1 MSATKRQAAQR
12 WLDSF
17 DLEEVSIPNKTIE
30 EYQAFV
36 RVQPVSV
43 LDPVV
48 SKYDSIISLVTID
61 TMRKIREMLTGEFL
75 IDPEID
81 PENLVRQAS
90 RVIEGKRTQV
100 YFPHPINRR
109 FEALPGSNLYILL
122 GRFIKAYSYRLFLY
136 EGRL

>member
-81 PENLVRQAS
+81 PENLVR
-90 RVIEGKRTQV
+90 
-100 YFPHPINRR
+100 
-109 FEALPGSNLYILL
+109 
-122 GRFIKAYSYRLFLY
+122 
-136 EGRL
+136 